1 MKVPFVAALLFTL
14 LVSLA
19 FAEES
24 RPTATVE
31 IPIIDLPDMDNG
43 RLRVPTMQQSLDV
56 SSAFHETGAVA
67 LQRSFG
73 QHERRGKWA
82 VGIFDFLTLGVVPL
96 PFSDIWLHEEWHRAV
111 LSSRRIGSRNDV
123 YDFDV
128 AADSIA
134 VSHVRD
140 EDLIRL
146 KRDHPEDQVRLQ
158 EAGIE
163 GELMLMQRLQKDHFF
178 GRSNAWH
185 LPAYW
190 LVKLGTWGYVA
201 SGATHEAD
209 VDTDDMN
216 RKEGADVARRDFT
229 GHDFNGWVYDLFRP
243 DEPYTARGL
252 HPSGVGINRYRK
264 STDMTPEEQA
274 FLHRQGRL
282 SLINFLD
289 PNLVDFDGTDVRL
302 AGRTV
307 TVNANAAHL
316 LTSFG
321 YTIDANIFLRDGAR
335 HKLFVTL
342 HDYVNGERNFPGVEA
357 ELLDHAVSVRGRQFI
372 VTPRVGMWLQPANQR
387 FRDTDASAG
396 GLASLRVASVLR
408 GRFGSFIELE
418 TKSGRWVAGNV
429 HLDPATAVRFGLIA
443 RLW

>member
-1 MKVPFVAALLFTL
+1 MRLPLVAAVSYVLIVPFALAAD
-14 LVSLA
+14 
-19 FAEES
+19 S
-24 RPTATVE
+24 RPTATVQV
-31 IPIIDLPDMDNG
+31 PIIDLPDMDNG
-43 RLRVPTMQQSLDV
+43 RLRVPTMQQSLDL

-67 LQRSFG
+67 LQRAFG

-82 VGIFDFLTLGVVPL
+82 VGIFDLLTLGVVAV

-111 LSSRRIGSRNDV
+111 LSSRGIGSRNDV
-123 YDFDV
+123 YDFDIG
-128 AADSIA
+128 ADAIA

-163 GELMLMQRLQKDHFF
+163 GELMLTQRLQKDHFF

-190 LVKLGTWGYVA
+190 LVKFGTWGYVA
-201 SGATHEAD
+201 SGATHGSD
-209 VDTDDMN
+209 VLTDDMN
-216 RKEGADVARRDFT
+216 AKEGADVARRDFT

-243 DEPYTARGL
+243 DEPYTARGT

-289 PNLVDFDGTDVRL
+289 PNLVDFDGADVRL
-302 AGRTV
+302 GSRTL
-307 TVNANAAHL
+307 TVNANAAHF

-321 YTIDANIFLRDGAR
+321 YAIDANIFLRDDGR
-335 HKLFVTL
+335 HKMFVTL
-342 HDYVNGERNFPGVEA
+342 
-357 ELLDHAVSVRGRQFI
+357 
-372 VTPRVGMWLQPANQR
+372 
-387 FRDTDASAG
+387 
-396 GLASLRVASVLR
+396 
-408 GRFGSFIELE
+408 
-418 TKSGRWVAGNV
+418 
-429 HLDPATAVRFGLIA
+429 
-443 RLW
+443 